1 MGDVES
7 GVTQVIVGHVRSART
22 VDTLREVA
30 DGLGLDLES
39 YILVLATVINDK
51 PFFVVKVTPDL
62 VDKGYS
68 AVRIIKEVTKITGGG
83 GGGKPTLAQGGG
95 KNKDKLDKALR
106 LVKSLI

>member
-1 MGDVES
+1 
-7 GVTQVIVGHVRSART
+7 IVGHVKSAYT

-30 DGLGLDLES
+30 DGLGLQFES

-68 AVRIIKEVTKITGGG
+68 AVKIIKEVTKITGGD

-95 KNKDKLDKALR
+95 HDKDKLDEAYQLYR
-106 LVKSLI
+106 HS